1 MMRLSTC
8 LEWLYTETG
17 DDIGDRVR
25 AAADDGTDAVEIWS
39 WRTKDLDSLGSA
51 LAETG
56 SQLVSMIVDPQCR
69 LVDPATHEEFV
80 AAVADSVVVARR
92 LGVPYLVAVAGQ
104 VRDDVPRAI
113 QHAALVEA
121 LRGAADVVEGT
132 DVTVLLEPL
141 NSRVDHVGTYLD
153 RTSEGLEAIRE
164 VGSPRVRLLYD
175 AYHSIVMGEDPR
187 TELAGAIDLVGHV
200 QIADAPGRQ
209 EPGTGDVD
217 WAALLGTLADLGY
230 TGGVGLECRPSVS
243 TSQAMAYIRKA
254 ASQVDR
260 SPR

>member
-1 MMRLSTC
+1 MNRLSTC
-8 LEWLYTETG
+8 LEWLYTEAG

-25 AAADDGTDAVEIWS
+25 AAADDGTDAVEIWR
-39 WRTKDLDSLGSA
+39 WRTKDLDTLGSA

-56 SQLVSMIVDPQCR
+56 SRLVSMVVDPQCR
-69 LVDPATHEEFV
+69 PVDPATHEEFV

-92 LGVPYLVAVAGQ
+92 LDVPYLVAVAGQ
-104 VRDDVPRAI
+104 ARDGVPRSV

-121 LRGAADVVEGT
+121 FRRAADVLEGT

-153 RTSEGLEAIRE
+153 RTSEGFDVIRE

-187 TELAGAIDLVGHV
+187 SELFGAIDLVGHV

-217 WAALLGTLADLGY
+217 WAALLGALADLGY
-230 TGGVGLECRPSVS
+230 VGGVGLECRPAAS
-243 TSQAMAYIRKA
+243 TSQAMAYIRKV